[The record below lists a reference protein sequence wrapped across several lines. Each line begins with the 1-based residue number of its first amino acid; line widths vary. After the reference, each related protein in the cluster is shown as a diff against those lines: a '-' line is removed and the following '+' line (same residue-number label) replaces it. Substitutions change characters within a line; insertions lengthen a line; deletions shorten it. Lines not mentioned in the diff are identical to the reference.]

1 MIQNLNDCSVQV
13 AGTGIAKCSNLQ
25 KGNPLGGYF
34 IDKGTKLTA
43 LTKASLE
50 TLLFAGKLH
59 SVVGS
64 VTYEPGDMED
74 QFATSSTLIQNKTQ
88 DAKPTETYKFWKGQC
103 FYNNVKTLESYEEY
117 DFIKVFEKGI
127 ELVNYSDT
135 QLKGFD
141 LGMVTIPHYKEQAG
155 SESAETSIKLQYVR
169 PEELHEKRIFYTW
182 DNLDFDISDF
192 KGIYETSINVIT
204 LGSIY
209 VILSILDNCNSS
221 RNVTGLIPAE
231 IGSFTLV
238 NGTISTVTLQ
248 SDNTIEITFTGVP
261 TGVKLNIVDDI
272 NGNFYKS
279 SVETILI
286 D

>member
-43 LTKASLE
+43 LTKLSLE
-50 TLLFAGKLH
+50 TLLSAGKLH

-64 VTYEPGDMED
+64 VNYEMGDMED
-74 QFATSSTLIQNKTQ
+74 QFATSSTLSQNKSQ
-88 DAKPTETYKFWKGQC
+88 DAKPTETYKFWRGQC

-192 KGIYETSINVIT
+192 KGVYETLINKVSDAV
-204 LGSIY
+204 GSVTIS
-209 VILSILDNCNSS
+209 VLDKCNSS
-221 RNVTGLIPAE
+221 RNVTEFIPAE

-238 NGTISTVTLQ
+238 GATIDTVVLN
-248 SDNTIEITFTGVP
+248 SDNTITIEYTGTP
-261 TGVKLNIVDDI
+261 TAIKLNIVEDI

-279 SVETILI
+279 SIYTL
-286 D
+286 